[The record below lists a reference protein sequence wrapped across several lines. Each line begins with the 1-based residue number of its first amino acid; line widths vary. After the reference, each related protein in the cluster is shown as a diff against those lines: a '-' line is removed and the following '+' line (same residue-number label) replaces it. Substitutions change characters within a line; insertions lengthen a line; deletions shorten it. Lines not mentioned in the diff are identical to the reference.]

1 METDGRRI
9 FVAMFVALGV
19 FLAYQVVINRIFPPR
34 EPPPTA
40 TAPAE
45 PTATPGSASPTAGGQ
60 VPTAPAP
67 GVPPTT
73 TVTTTPA
80 RAYTF
85 SAGPDS
91 EPIELGGR
99 ADDALRIRL
108 NPRGAGL
115 ATIEFTSRDAKGR
128 IRFRAATG
136 SEEPYQLLT
145 PVDDGERTYY
155 SFATHR
161 LWIEERDGQ
170 AWNQSWH
177 LNDLPWIVQQHSAEQ
192 AVFTTTLGAGP
203 EGEQLVRLT
212 KTYTLRPGKPVFV
225 LDLQVENVGAS
236 VLKVRLEQDGPLG
249 IRQENPQYDMRRLLV
264 AQHTNGSVELGKGRQ
279 FAELQ
284 KATLD
289 PNAGSIPLLRADRGP
304 LLWTALANKY
314 FGVYTRPLPRGE
326 PGAATAGQ
334 TASPPLQD
342 WLIGAVGLVVHPHAV
357 ALPGDLLTH
366 GDLVARLATR
376 PANLSAGERTS
387 YRFEV
392 YAGPKD
398 AEHVG
403 QADPAYADKARLYYQ
418 LAQSADT
425 RCACTFLWLEELM
438 VWLLGKIF
446 VAVRNYG
453 VAIIILVIIIR
464 SLLHPLS
471 VFQQKSMFRMQ
482 EAMGRVQPKMDAIK
496 EKFANDKVRQNQEM
510 MKLFAEEGVNPAANF
525 VAFLPLFLQM
535 PILVALWTALN
546 TDIHLR
552 HAPFDGWWIVDLSAP
567 DAFLTFD
574 PPITIPILG
583 WLPLIGSW
591 FSGVTSLNLLPIVMG
606 VSMWLQQKYMPKPH
620 LKQKQEAAA
629 QNPEPKKRGG
639 LSPQDQLR
647 QQQMMAYMMA
657 VLFPLMFYKM
667 PSGLNLYWLS
677 TNIFGICESL
687 IIRRQIER
695 ERQRRELEGPPPPRS
710 KQPGL
715 VGRFFKHIASQ
726 AEELQRKA
734 DALSREEGRRKDRRG
749 S

>member
-1 METDGRRI
+1 METDARRI
-9 FVAMFVALGV
+9 FVAMFVALGA
-19 FLAYQVVINRIFPPR
+19 FLAYQVVINKIFPPR
-34 EPPPTA
+34 DPPPPA

-45 PTATPGSASPTAGGQ
+45 PAPPPPVTPPPPGDGET
-60 VPTAPAP
+60 PAP
-67 GVPPTT
+67 GVPAT
-73 TVTTTPA
+73 TVATTPA
-80 RAYTF
+80 RTYAFT
-85 SAGPDS
+85 AGPDA

-99 ADDALRIRL
+99 PDDALRIRL

-128 IRFRAATG
+128 IRFRAATD

-145 PVDDGERTYY
+145 PVDDGDRIHY

-170 AWNQSWH
+170 AWNQSWR
-177 LNDLPWIVQQHSAEQ
+177 LDGLPWLVQEHSADQ
-192 AVFTTTLGAGP
+192 AVFTTTLGAGT

-212 KTYTLRPGKPVFV
+212 KAYTLRPGKPVFD
-225 LDLQVENVGAS
+225 LDLRVENVGVS

-264 AQHTNGSVELGKGRQ
+264 AQFTDGGIELGKGRQ

-289 PNAGSIPLLRADRGP
+289 PRTGSIPLLRPDRGP
-304 LLWTALANKY
+304 LLWAVLANKY
-314 FGVYTRPLPRGE
+314 FGVYTRPVPRGDPPAAAAGRA
-326 PGAATAGQ
+326 PG
-334 TASPPLQD
+334 PHLQD
-342 WLIGAVGLVVHPHAV
+342 WLIGAAGLVAHPHALS
-357 ALPGDLLTH
+357 LPGDLLAH

-376 PANLSAGERTS
+376 PANLSAGERTD

-398 AEHVG
+398 ADNVR
-403 QADPAYADKARLYYQ
+403 QADPAYADKTRLYYQ

-425 RCACTFLWLEELM
+425 RCFCTFLWLEELM

-464 SLLHPLS
+464 TLLHPLS

-482 EAMGRVQPKMDAIK
+482 EAMGRVQPKMEAIK
-496 EKFANDKVRQNQEM
+496 EKFANDKVRQNQEI

-574 PPITIPILG
+574 PPITLPILG

-591 FSGVTSLNLLPIVMG
+591 FSGVTSLNLLPIIMG
-606 VSMWLQQKYMPKPH
+606 VSMWLQQKYMPKPQ
-620 LKQKQEAAA
+620 LKPKTEAAA
-629 QNPEPKKRGG
+629 PNPEPKRRGG
-639 LSPQDQLR
+639 LTPQDQLR

-657 VLFPLMFYKM
+657 ILFPLMFYKM

-677 TNIFGICESL
+677 TNVFGICESL
-687 IIRRQIER
+687 LIRRQIER
-695 ERQRRELEGPPPPRS
+695 ERKRRELEGPPPPRV
-710 KQPGL
+710 KRPGL

-734 DALSREEGRRKDRRG
+734 DTLSREEGRRKDRRG
-749 S
+749 P